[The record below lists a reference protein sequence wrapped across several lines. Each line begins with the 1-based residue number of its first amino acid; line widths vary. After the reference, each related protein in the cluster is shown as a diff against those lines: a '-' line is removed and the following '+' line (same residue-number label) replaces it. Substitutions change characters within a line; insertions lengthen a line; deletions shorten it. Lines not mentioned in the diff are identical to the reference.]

1 MFFIIFPL
9 TIAFTLLITL
19 YKDYLSIFTD
29 NIIFAVLLLLLLF
42 SIFIIFLETKI
53 EGKTGMNKYA
63 RCFLSIIFSMF
74 GLMLLSFSVFSVLS
88 SLNFL

>member
-29 NIIFAVLLLLLLF
+29 NIIFAVLLLLF

>member
-9 TIAFTLLITL
+9 TIIFTLLITL

-29 NIIFAVLLLLLLF
+29 NIIFAVLLLIF
-42 SIFIIFLETKI
+42 SIFIIFLETKF

-63 RCFLSIIFSMF
+63 RCFLSIIFSIF

>member
-29 NIIFAVLLLLLLF
+29 NIIFAVLLLFF
-42 SIFIIFLETKI
+42 SIFIIFLEAKI
-53 EGKTGMNKYA
+53 EGKTAMNKYA

>member
-29 NIIFAVLLLLLLF
+29 NIIFAVLLLLF

-63 RCFLSIIFSMF
+63 RGFLSIIFSIF

>member
-29 NIIFAVLLLLLLF
+29 NIIFAVLLLLF
-42 SIFIIFLETKI
+42 SIFIIFLEAKI
-53 EGKTGMNKYA
+53 EGKTAMNKYA
-63 RCFLSIIFSMF
+63 RCFLSIIFSIF

>member
-29 NIIFAVLLLLLLF
+29 NIIFAVLLLF

>member
-9 TIAFTLLITL
+9 TIVFTLLITL

-29 NIIFAVLLLLLLF
+29 NIIFAVLLLFF
-42 SIFIIFLETKI
+42 SIFIIFLEAKI
-53 EGKTGMNKYA
+53 EGKTAMNKYA

>member
-29 NIIFAVLLLLLLF
+29 NIIFAVLLLLF

-63 RCFLSIIFSMF
+63 RYFLSIIFSMF

>member
-1 MFFIIFPL
+1 MFFIIFSL
-9 TIAFTLLITL
+9 TIVFTLLITL

-29 NIIFAVLLLLLLF
+29 NIIFAVLLLFF
-42 SIFIIFLETKI
+42 SIFIIFLEAKI
-53 EGKTGMNKYA
+53 EGKTAMNKYA
-63 RCFLSIIFSMF
+63 RCFLSIIFSIF

>member
-29 NIIFAVLLLLLLF
+29 NIIFALLLLLF

-74 GLMLLSFSVFSVLS
+74 GLMLLSLSVFSVLS

>member
-29 NIIFAVLLLLLLF
+29 NIIFAVLLLF

-88 SLNFL
+88 SLIFL

>member
-29 NIIFAVLLLLLLF
+29 NIIFAVLLLLF

-74 GLMLLSFSVFSVLS
+74 GLMLLSLSVFSVLS

>member
-29 NIIFAVLLLLLLF
+29 NIIFVVLLLLF

>member
-29 NIIFAVLLLLLLF
+29 NIIFAVLLLFF

-53 EGKTGMNKYA
+53 EGKTGMNKYVQY
-63 RCFLSIIFSMF
+63 FLSIIFSIF

>member
-29 NIIFAVLLLLLLF
+29 NIIFAVLLLFF

>member
-29 NIIFAVLLLLLLF
+29 NIIFAVLLLLF

-63 RCFLSIIFSMF
+63 RCFLSIIFSIF